1 MFTAITIF
9 SIPMY
14 YAFSKN
20 DIGYFKTSYS
30 SFDKFTLGNLGGAN
44 VVCQQATI
52 IKAATVEILCPHGT
66 EMEFENLTYGLINP
80 NLIKQNFCLE

>member
-1 MFTAITIF
+1 MGYGINAYFDLMLSLIYMFTAITIF

-44 VVCQQATI
+44 VVCQ
-52 IKAATVEILCPHGT
+52 
-66 EMEFENLTYGLINP
+66 
-80 NLIKQNFCLE
+80 